1 VELDYLAIAA
11 AAVAALVLSGVW
23 YAVFGERLSELH
35 PAYGEGGGAPS
46 GSDVVVELVRNLV
59 VGTVVAGLIS
69 RLPVETWPGAIL
81 LGLVL
86 WVGFPLVL
94 LAGSVYH
101 EKVPAQLAAIHGGDW
116 LLKLVAIA
124 VIVTAWP

>member
-1 VELDYLAIAA
+1 VELDYLSIAA

-23 YAVFGERLSELH
+23 YSVFGERLTQLH
-35 PAYGEGGGAPS
+35 PAYGEGGGGPS

-69 RLPVETWPGAIL
+69 RLGVETWPGAIL
-81 LGLVL
+81 LGLAL

-116 LLKLVAIA
+116 LLKLLAIA
-124 VIVTAWP
+124 VIVTVWP

>member
-1 VELDYLAIAA
+1 VELDYLSIAA

-23 YAVFGERLSELH
+23 YSVFGERLPLLH
-35 PAYGEGGGAPS
+35 PAYGKGGGAPS
-46 GSDVVVELVRNLV
+46 GSDVVVELVRNLL

-69 RLPVETWPGAIL
+69 RLPVDAWPAAIL
-81 LGLVL
+81 LGLAL

-116 LLKLVAIA
+116 LLKLLAIA
-124 VIVTAWP
+124 VIVTVWP

>member
-1 VELDYLAIAA
+1 VGLDYLAIAA
-11 AAVAALVLSGVW
+11 AAVAAFILSGVW
-23 YAVFGERLSELH
+23 YSVFGERLSRLH

-59 VGTVVAGLIS
+59 LGTVLAGLIS
-69 RLPVETWPGAIL
+69 RLPVDTWPGAIV
-81 LGLVL
+81 LGIAL

-101 EKVPAQLAAIHGGDW
+101 EKVPVQLAAIHGGDW
-116 LLKLVAIA
+116 LLKLLATA
-124 VIVTAWP
+124 VIVTVWP

>member
-1 VELDYLAIAA
+1 VELDYLSVAA

-23 YAVFGERLSELH
+23 YSVFGERLSELH

-69 RLPVETWPGAIL
+69 RLPVDTWPDAIL
-81 LGLVL
+81 LGLAL

-94 LAGSVYH
+94 LPDRCITRRCRHNWPPSMV
-101 EKVPAQLAAIHGGDW
+101 
-116 LLKLVAIA
+116 
-124 VIVTAWP
+124 VTGCSSSSPSPSS

>member
-1 VELDYLAIAA
+1 VELDYLSIAA

-23 YAVFGERLSELH
+23 YSVFGERLAQLH
-35 PAYGEGGGAPS
+35 PAYREGGGGSS

-69 RLPVETWPGAIL
+69 RLGVDSWAGAIL
-81 LGLVL
+81 LGLAL

-116 LLKLVAIA
+116 LLKLLAIA
-124 VIVTAWP
+124 VIVTVWP